1 MLGIV
6 QNFIGQVAG
15 SINDSSNP
23 LGLSQGQIDEINQ
36 ILTLIKN
43 LISDGIQ
50 RNDIQ
55 KMITLLGEVA
65 EAIPELQAE
74 IKEIVKG
81 LKNIFKALFEDPD
94 AMVSSPLN
102 AAVHLESSTHLTQE
116 VGERGMLTDTQLI
129 DQLSPNAGPHDI
141 MVDRLLLDKT
151 SDDRLMLAEKILTI
165 VNDKLIL
172 SQTNFDALTKGLSA
186 IQRRSGLANDT
197 SRIPPVM
204 GG

>member
-1 MLGIV
+1 
-6 QNFIGQVAG
+6 
-15 SINDSSNP
+15 
-23 LGLSQGQIDEINQ
+23 
-36 ILTLIKN
+36 
-43 LISDGIQ
+43 
-50 RNDIQ
+50 
-55 KMITLLGEVA
+55 MITLLGEVA